1 MNNLKQLIKKKTPV
15 WFMRQA
21 GRYLPEYRHIRKK
34 EKNFIDLCFNSS
46 LAAEISL
53 QPIKR
58 FNFDFII
65 LFSDILVI
73 PHALGQ
79 KVEFKESIGP
89 ILNKI
94 KAANEFSLVDLQECL
109 EKLEPIMGTIKI
121 LKKEKKNKQLIGFC
135 GGPFTVLTYMFE
147 GGTSK
152 NHNLIRKKI
161 EQERDDFKK
170 LINLVTDFSI
180 MYLIKQIRS
189 GVDIIKV
196 FESWAGLLDKEDY
209 NEFVI
214 EPNERIKTAIKTSF
228 PKIPIIFFPRQSSR
242 NIYSFMKR
250 VKPDVLSL
258 DKEVS
263 AEVLKVAKKNEI
275 ILQGNLD
282 PLILINGGK
291 ELEDEVKKI
300 MLQFSKNDHI
310 FNLSHG
316 IMPITPLDNVQKTL
330 DTIKSFNET
339 K

>member
-1 MNNLKQLIKKKTPV
+1 MDNLKRLITNKTPV

-21 GRYLPEYRHIRKK
+21 GRYLPEYRNLRKK
-34 EKNFIDLCFNSS
+34 EKNFLDLCFNSN

-58 FNFDFII
+58 FDFDFII
-65 LFSDILVI
+65 LFSDILVV
-73 PHALGQ
+73 PYALGQ
-79 KVEFKESIGP
+79 KVDFKESIGP

-94 KAANEFSLVDLQECL
+94 KSSREVCFVNLQESL
-109 EKLEPIMGTIKI
+109 EKLEPIMETIKI

-135 GGPFTVLTYMFE
+135 GGPLTVLTYMFE

-152 NHNLIRKKI
+152 DHNIIRKKI
-161 EQERDDFKK
+161 KQERDDFKK
-170 LINLVTDFSI
+170 LIDLVTDFSI
-180 MYLIKQIRS
+180 MYLTQQILS

-214 EPNERIKTAIKTSF
+214 EPNNRIKTAIKASF
-228 PKIPIIFFPRQSSR
+228 PEIPIIFFPRQSTT
-242 NIYSFMKR
+242 NIYGFIKR
-250 VKPDVLSL
+250 VNPDVLSL

-263 AEVLKVAKKNEI
+263 GEVLKIAKKNNI

-282 PLILINGGK
+282 PLILIKGGK

-300 MLQFSKNDHI
+300 MLQFLQNDHI

-316 IMPITPLDNVQKTL
+316 IMPITPIDNVKRTL
-330 DTIKSFNET
+330 DIIKGFNET
-339 K
+339 R

>member
-1 MNNLKQLIKKKTPV
+1 MDNLKRLITNKTPV

-21 GRYLPEYRHIRKK
+21 GRYLPEYRNLRKK
-34 EKNFIDLCFNSS
+34 EKNFLDLCFNSN

-58 FNFDFII
+58 FDFDFII
-65 LFSDILVI
+65 LFSDILVV
-73 PHALGQ
+73 PYALGQ
-79 KVEFKESIGP
+79 KVDFKESIGP

-94 KAANEFSLVDLQECL
+94 KSSREVCFVNLQESL
-109 EKLEPIMGTIKI
+109 EKLEPIMETIKI

-135 GGPFTVLTYMFE
+135 GGPLTVLTYMFE

-152 NHNLIRKKI
+152 DHNIIRKKI
-161 EQERDDFKK
+161 KQERDDFKK
-170 LINLVTDFSI
+170 LIDLVTDFSI
-180 MYLIKQIRS
+180 MYLTQQILS

-214 EPNERIKTAIKTSF
+214 EPNNRIKTAIKASF
-228 PKIPIIFFPRQSSR
+228 PEIPIIFFPRQSNT
-242 NIYSFMKR
+242 NIYGFIKR
-250 VKPDVLSL
+250 VNPDVLSL

-263 AEVLKVAKKNEI
+263 GEVLKIAKKNNI

-282 PLILINGGK
+282 PLILIKGGK

-300 MLQFSKNDHI
+300 MLQFLQNDHI

-316 IMPITPLDNVQKTL
+316 IMPITPIDNVKRTL
-330 DTIKSFNET
+330 DIIKGFNET
-339 K
+339 R